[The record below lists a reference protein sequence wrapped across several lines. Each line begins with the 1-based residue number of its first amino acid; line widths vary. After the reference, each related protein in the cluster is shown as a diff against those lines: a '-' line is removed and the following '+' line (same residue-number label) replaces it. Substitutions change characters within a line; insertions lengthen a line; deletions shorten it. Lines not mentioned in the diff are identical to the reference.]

1 MEGLFCGSSLN
12 VRAVG
17 FFCREALMSDGA
29 SNETLSEKKVSTIG
43 VTQGNLKLLLPSNT
57 FDSYQTQAQY
67 DELLD

>member
-1 MEGLFCGSSLN
+1 MEGLFCASSLN

-17 FFCREALMSDGA
+17 FFCRGVLMSDGA

-57 FDSYQTQAQY
+57 FDSHQTQAQ
-67 DELLD
+67 

>member
-1 MEGLFCGSSLN
+1 
-12 VRAVG
+12 
-17 FFCREALMSDGA
+17 MSDGA